1 MFAGPRVWQRH
12 PERTLA
18 EARRLVM
25 DGGRSS
31 TGINRR
37 RIAARD
43 RWQRAASRVI
53 RARRR
58 PGRVAFRPY
67 ARPTTNVPIG
77 VPDTRIVHLRYT
89 GLITLDP
96 TVSASAVH
104 VFAAN
109 GMYDPD
115 ITATGHQPLW
125 FDEWMGMY
133 YHYTVTESSI
143 KVVFSTTAVG
153 ATAGQNIVGVHL
165 DSSSSTDT
173 TVSPPYYCEQG
184 NTTWKT
190 TSNAYNGANTVVS
203 ATGDNAAFWRMP
215 KKTYEAEDQ
224 FRGTNSTNPTEGN
237 FWHVFATPFG
247 GVDTSAVKCIV
258 EIVYTAKLMEPRS
271 VSAS

>member
-1 MFAGPRVWQRH
+1 
-12 PERTLA
+12 
-18 EARRLVM
+18 M
-25 DGGRSS
+25 DGGRSVS
-31 TGINRR
+31 GRGARR
-37 RIAARD
+37 AAARD
-43 RWQRAASRVI
+43 RWQRAASRIV

-58 PGRVAFRPY
+58 AGRVAFRPY

-77 VPDTRIVHLRYT
+77 VSDTKIVHLRYT

-115 ITATGHQPLW
+115 ITGTGHQPLY
-125 FDEWMGMY
+125 FDEWMAMY
-133 YHYTVTESSI
+133 YHYVVTESSI
-143 KVVFSTTAVG
+143 KVVYSSTASS
-153 ATAGQNIVGVHL
+153 AAAGQNIVGVHL
-165 DSSSSTDT
+165 DSSSASDT
-173 TVSPPYYCEQG
+173 TVSPPYYCEQA

-190 TSNAYNGANTVVS
+190 TSNIYNGANTVVS
-203 ATGDNAAFWRMP
+203 ATGDNAAFWRMA

-247 GVDTSAVKCIV
+247 GADTSAIACVV
-258 EIVYTAKLMEPRS
+258 EIVYTAKLMEPRA